1 MSAQSIIAEIKK
13 YIENNIIAE
22 DIQIEAGTNLKEI
35 GIDSFSI
42 VEIILFIERRFGVA
56 IPDEKL
62 VPDNFKTLQA
72 LASTVLELMPDAS

>member
-1 MSAQSIIAEIKK
+1 MSADSIIAEIKK
-13 YIENNIIAE
+13 YIEKNILAE
-22 DIQIEAGTNLKEI
+22 DIQIESGTNLKEV

-42 VEIILFIERRFGVA
+42 VEIILFIERRFGVS

-72 LASTVLELMPDAS
+72 LAATVVELMPDAS